1 MFNRLLNNLKQ
12 PQLLVINSCR
22 GLHDSKLPSVTPCFE
37 VPSGKPIGQSS
48 ELKDDTIIINKEK
61 KHYER
66 NDKLWKPYIVRSFI
80 NKKITHKKSLFRTD
94 IWNDRED

>member
-1 MFNRLLNNLKQ
+1 MFRRVLNNLMRESSGIKK
-12 PQLLVINSCR
+12 SCR

-37 VPSGKPIGQSS
+37 VPSGKLIGRSS

-80 NKKITHKKSLFRTD
+80 NKKIAHKNSLFRTD